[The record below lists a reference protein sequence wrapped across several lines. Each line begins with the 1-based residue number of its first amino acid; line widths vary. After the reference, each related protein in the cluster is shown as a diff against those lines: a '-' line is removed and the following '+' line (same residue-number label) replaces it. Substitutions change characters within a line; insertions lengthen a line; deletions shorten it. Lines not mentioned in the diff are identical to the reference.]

1 MVNLE
6 TKILFLSENTGFQNA
21 VMELSLEEPDLNLI
35 PSDNSCQVRYLIEN
49 EGFDLIVLDELS
61 SPKVSLKK
69 IELIRKNTSVLPI
82 IFLVGIDNEILFAEI
97 ESVSQINI
105 LTKPLRI
112 EELFRKIRELSRS
125 YVFGLKSAI
134 RFKEF
139 ILEPEINLLTK
150 STGISIKLTD
160 KETKI
165 LRYLYK
171 SKGKVISKRL
181 LLDNVWGYKAELS
194 THTLET
200 HIYRLR
206 KKIENIPG
214 KPDLILSHLGGYYL
228 NI

>member
-6 TKILFLSENTGFQNA
+6 TKILFLSENTGFQDA

-35 PSDNSCQVRYLIEN
+35 LGDDSCQVRYLIEN

-61 SPKVSLKK
+61 SSKGSQKK

-82 IFLVGIDNEILFAEI
+82 IFLVGIDNEILLSEI
-97 ESVSQINI
+97 EIVSQINI

-125 YVFGLKSAI
+125 YGFGLKSAI

-150 STGISIKLTD
+150 PTGISIKLTD

-171 SKGKVISKRL
+171 SKGKVISKRW

-206 KKIENIPG
+206 KKIETIPG
-214 KPDLILSHLGGYYL
+214 KPNLILSEVGGYYL

>member
-61 SPKVSLKK
+61 SPKVSQKK
-69 IELIRKNTSVLPI
+69 IDLIRKHTSVLPI